1 MKLKHLEIFH
11 AVMLTGTLS
20 GAARHLHMTQPAAT
34 QALQLAELQLGYKL
48 FTRQKNRLVPT
59 EQALALHPEVQRLAA
74 QLDAVRRLA
83 GALRD
88 DALAPLRVLIV
99 PSLAVVHLPRA
110 LARFRKRHAAL
121 PLSIRTLHTREIVA
135 ALALREA
142 DVGIV
147 YGDSRPPGLE
157 AETVAVG
164 RLVYLSPA
172 GGRRA
177 ADTSPITLE
186 QALAMPL
193 IRTDPGD
200 PLGEMLAAHLGQ
212 RELPPRGE
220 IVVQTHHTALVLAEA
235 GFGATLVD
243 SFTAAARREGTLH
256 LRPVEPEIRIPLQ
269 ALLSPGVRNP
279 RPVADFVAAM
289 REAVEP

>member
-1 MKLKHLEIFH
+1 
-11 AVMLTGTLS
+11 MLTGTLS
-20 GAARHLHMTQPAAT
+20 GAARHLHITQPAAT

-59 EQALALHPEVQRLAA
+59 AQALALHAEVQRLVS

-88 DALAPLRVLIV
+88 DALAPLRLLIV

-110 LARFRKRHAAL
+110 LTRFRQRHPSL

-147 YGDSRPPGLE
+147 YGDAQPPGLE
-157 AETVAVG
+157 AQPVAVG
-164 RLVYLSPA
+164 RLVHLSPA
-172 GGRRA
+172 GGRRVVDA
-177 ADTSPITLE
+177 GPISLA
-186 QALAMPL
+186 QALERPL
-193 IRTDPGD
+193 IRTDPND
-200 PLGEMLAAHLGQ
+200 PLGEMLAAHLARLEVQ
-212 RELPPRGE
+212 PRGE

-243 SFTAAARREGTLH
+243 SFTAATRREGTL
-256 LRPVEPEIRIPLQ
+256 RQRTIEPEIRIPLQ
-269 ALLSPGVRNP
+269 ALLAPGIRDP
-279 RPVADFVAAM
+279 RPVADFVEAM